1 MFIIYSLQ
9 HVYKLYIYTCIYRNT
24 CICAYIC
31 ICLYTCKNIHA
42 YVRKPTDP
50 RGMIVALLYMPS
62 IKLSIRSPV
71 CSKSWSLNGEKQR
84 KARRIGLNRGMDV
97 CLFTLPLVGHDTQ
110 LNLINMYIYIY
121 IIVSIF
127 AIHVYTMY
135 IYNIIFYICLLQLRV
150 GNWNGFSFK
159 HNSSIKPFT
168 NHSDKA
174 FPARRCTSVL
184 SRTR

>member
-1 MFIIYSLQ
+1 M
-9 HVYKLYIYTCIYRNT
+9 CI
-24 CICAYIC
+24 YIC

-110 LNLINMYIYIY
+110 LNLINMNIY
-121 IIVSIF
+121 IIMSIF

-135 IYNIIFYICLLQLRV
+135 IYIYIILSSIFVSSSYGLETEMVFLLNIIHRLNHLPTTQIKLFLRDDARPSFPVPGSSVMMGICPPTV
-150 GNWNGFSFK
+150 AS
-159 HNSSIKPFT
+159 
-168 NHSDKA
+168 
-174 FPARRCTSVL
+174 
-184 SRTR
+184 

>member
-1 MFIIYSLQ
+1 MY
-9 HVYKLYIYTCIYRNT
+9 VYIYI
-24 CICAYIC
+24 
-31 ICLYTCKNIHA
+31 YTCKNIHA

-121 IIVSIF
+121 HYVNICNSCKYYV
-127 AIHVYTMY
+127 Y
-135 IYNIIFYICLLQLRV
+135 IYICIIFYICLLQLRV

-159 HNSSIKPFT
+159 QNSSIKPFT

-174 FPARRCTSVL
+174 FPTARRCTSVL

>member
-1 MFIIYSLQ
+1 M
-9 HVYKLYIYTCIYRNT
+9 
-24 CICAYIC
+24 
-31 ICLYTCKNIHA
+31 YTCKNIHA

-110 LNLINMYIYIY
+110 LNLINMYIYI
-121 IIVSIF
+121 IMSIF
-127 AIHVYTMY
+127 AIHVNTMY
-135 IYNIIFYICLLQLRV
+135 IYIYVLSSIFVSSSYGLETEMVFPLNRIHRLNHLPTTQIKLFQLRDDARP
-150 GNWNGFSFK
+150 SFPVPG
-159 HNSSIKPFT
+159 SSVMMGICPPT
-168 NHSDKA
+168 VAS
-174 FPARRCTSVL
+174 
-184 SRTR
+184 

>member
-1 MFIIYSLQ
+1 M
-9 HVYKLYIYTCIYRNT
+9 HIYRNT

-110 LNLINMYIYIY
+110 LNLINMYIYISLCQYLQFMYILCIY
-121 IIVSIF
+121 IILSSIF
-127 AIHVYTMY
+127 VSSSYGLETEMVFLL
-135 IYNIIFYICLLQLRV
+135 NIIHRLNHLPTTQIKLFLRDDARPSFPVPGSSVMMGICPPTV
-150 GNWNGFSFK
+150 AS
-159 HNSSIKPFT
+159 
-168 NHSDKA
+168 
-174 FPARRCTSVL
+174 
-184 SRTR
+184 

>member
-1 MFIIYSLQ
+1 
-9 HVYKLYIYTCIYRNT
+9 
-24 CICAYIC
+24 
-31 ICLYTCKNIHA
+31 
-42 YVRKPTDP
+42 
-50 RGMIVALLYMPS
+50 MPS

-121 IIVSIF
+121 IIMSIF

-135 IYNIIFYICLLQLRV
+135 IYIILSSIFVSSSYGLETEMFFLLNIIHRLNHLPTTQIKLFLRDNARPSFPVPGSSVMMGICPPTV
-150 GNWNGFSFK
+150 AS
-159 HNSSIKPFT
+159 
-168 NHSDKA
+168 
-174 FPARRCTSVL
+174 
-184 SRTR
+184 